1 MLCARLSGHNVL
13 VWRGLTITAHG
24 FLGSR
29 RCLRKLNQP
38 ISIKYPVRRVS
49 IAVGKYMM
57 IIMYERLSTSETTAS
72 FAGA

>member
-1 MLCARLSGHNVL
+1 MCFVPPLWSQCLGVAWPDHNGAWVL
-13 VWRGLTITAHG
+13 GAKALPAQ
-24 FLGSR
+24 
-29 RCLRKLNQP
+29 LNQP

-57 IIMYERLSTSETTAS
+57 IVMYERLSTSETTAS